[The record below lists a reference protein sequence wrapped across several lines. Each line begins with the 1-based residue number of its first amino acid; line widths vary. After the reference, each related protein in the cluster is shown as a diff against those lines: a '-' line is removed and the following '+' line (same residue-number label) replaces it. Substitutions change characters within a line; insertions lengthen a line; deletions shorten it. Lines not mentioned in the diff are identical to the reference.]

1 MAKRK
6 SKSGTSDS
14 PGGGWEVIYTGFILI
29 MLCFFIMLC
38 SFSKTEKM
46 KLEKFSKSFVDS
58 VDMFKGG
65 FGFQTGEAES
75 ESKSQSASLEGGFG
89 PIIKQFVEIQDNF
102 GLQKDMEFAISTEGL
117 ILQVSDSA
125 LFDRG
130 VAEISP
136 KAFLFL
142 DKIAYIIS
150 RSTHNV
156 RVEGHTDNLPI
167 HTEKSP
173 SNWDLST
180 TRAVNVLRYLIN
192 KGKCSPKRISAAGF
206 GEFQPIFPNDTHE
219 HRSKNRRVEFVFV
232 PEKSETISKE
242 IDDWANARKNRLR
255 EEGRTGLPLLMTWLR
270 C

>member
-1 MAKRK
+1 MGKRK

-38 SFSKTEKM
+38 SFSKTEKL
-46 KLEKFSKSFVDS
+46 KLQKFSKSFVDS

-136 KAFLFL
+136 KAFPFL
-142 DKIAYIIS
+142 NMIAHIIS
-150 RSTHNV
+150 KSTHNV
-156 RVEGHTDNLPI
+156 SVEGYTDNLPI
-167 HTEKSP
+167 HTAQFP

-180 TRAVNVLRYLIN
+180 TRAVNVVRYLAD
-192 KGKCSPKRISAAGF
+192 KGKCSPKRLSAAGF
-206 GEFQPIFPNDTHE
+206 GEFQPVFPNDTPE
-219 HRSKNRRVEFVFV
+219 HRAKNRRVEFIFS
-232 PEKSETISKE
+232 PDE
-242 IDDWANARKNRLR
+242 
-255 EEGRTGLPLLMTWLR
+255 
-270 C
+270 